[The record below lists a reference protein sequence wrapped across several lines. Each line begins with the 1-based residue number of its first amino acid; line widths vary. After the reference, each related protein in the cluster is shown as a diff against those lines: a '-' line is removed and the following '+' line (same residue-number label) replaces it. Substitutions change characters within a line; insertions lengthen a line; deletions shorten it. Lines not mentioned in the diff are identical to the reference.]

1 MDHTGDADH
10 WHQPL
15 ITGDHCDH
23 TSIIII
29 TSLSVWS
36 DALLAGLSEVC
47 VMCVCVGGS
56 LSVCLSCWVSQAS
69 HLYSWSPHK
78 AAALIPSLA
87 QARREVF
94 SSDAPSHPPVPP
106 VPPVP
111 YLSLSFSWQTEKWGI
126 GVHFSCKCA
135 FGVLCQTKI
144 GVEALTFLV
153 TTPLVTRPVTNVL
166 SALDNVL
173 SSRERNRRHPEP
185 CTKPASIN

>member
-47 VMCVCVGGS
+47 LCHVCLCWRILVCVFEL
-56 LSVCLSCWVSQAS
+56 LSVSSKSFVFPGPPTKQPPWSQVWPRQGVKCS
-69 HLYSWSPHK
+69 QVTLPH
-78 AAALIPSLA
+78 I
-87 QARREVF
+87 
-94 SSDAPSHPPVPP
+94 
-106 VPPVP
+106 PPVP

-126 GVHFSCKCA
+126 GVYFSWKCS
-135 FGVLCQTKI
+135 FGVLCPTKM